1 MKLTEVHELLTYV
14 AAIDNRRFGDE
25 TVIAWHG
32 ILAELELPDCLEAA
46 RRHFG
51 QEDAY
56 LKPVHIVRGA
66 EEIRRDR
73 LRRARIEAEQR
84 QALERA
90 PTTAPGERAAEVEA
104 LIQELRETLPSVD
117 ERKVRRTEVLE
128 WDRARERLAR
138 AEPNPHYQPP
148 ELEATPTDPAA

>member
-1 MKLTEVHELLTYV
+1 MKLAETYDLLTYI
-14 AAIDNRRFGDE
+14 ASIDNRRFGDD
-25 TVIAWHG
+25 TVVSWHG

-66 EEIRRDR
+66 EDIRRDR
-73 LRRARIEAEQR
+73 LRRERIEAEQR

-90 PTTAPGERAAEVEA
+90 PVAVPGERAAEVEA

-128 WDRARERLAR
+128 WDRARERMAR

-148 ELEATPTDPAA
+148 EIEASAP

>member
-1 MKLTEVHELLTYV
+1 MNLAEAHELLTYI

-32 ILAELELPDCLEAA
+32 ILAELPLADCLEAA

-66 EEIRRDR
+66 EDINRDR
-73 LRRARIEAEQR
+73 LRRERIESEQR
-84 QALERA
+84 QAIERA
-90 PTTAPGERAAEVEA
+90 PTTVPGERAAEVEA
-104 LIQELRETLPSVD
+104 LIQDLRDRLPAVD
-117 ERKVRRTEVLE
+117 ERKIRRAEVLE
-128 WDRARERLAR
+128 WDRTRERQAR

-148 ELEATPTDPAA
+148 EIEASAP